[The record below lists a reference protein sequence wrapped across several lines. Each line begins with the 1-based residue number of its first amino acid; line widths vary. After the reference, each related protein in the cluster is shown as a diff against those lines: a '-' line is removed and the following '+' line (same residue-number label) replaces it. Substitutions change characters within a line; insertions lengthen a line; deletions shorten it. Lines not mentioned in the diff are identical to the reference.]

1 MEKGFN
7 IQSEAALLLA
17 IEKLSIGTRQIT
29 ENPNHPLYPRKFGP
43 DGRLY
48 LISKNEDGTE
58 KLTDFKAIFEDL
70 LHSLSDFPIEQQA
83 IANFLAR
90 FPY

>member
-58 KLTDFKAIFEDL
+58 KIFEAL

-83 IANFLAR
+83 VANFLAR